1 MNEYAKYFDSNDK
14 YINLLVQDEKPLQKY
29 NEIWDKINNLLKEEF
44 DWEAVYKDKYK
55 DKYINK

>member
-44 DWEAVYKDKYK
+44 D
-55 DKYINK
+55 